1 MSAALLAEHST
12 YVPETIDCAPSA
24 HHGEVLVAMIFVLVS
39 VVPLCLA
46 FAHRDVEFHARWAL
60 IVSGAELALFFVG
73 MAYIATVN
81 PCTGA

>member
-1 MSAALLAEHST
+1 
-12 YVPETIDCAPSA
+12 
-24 HHGEVLVAMIFVLVS
+24 MIFVLVS